1 MIFNCYSARKFF
13 GVSDGAYLISNK
25 ISSDNIPLL
34 PESTSSENSL
44 YLMKT
49 IEQGT
54 NNIYQ
59 DHLAN
64 EKRLEKSYTK
74 MSPLTQRILSS
85 IDYQKV
91 QSLRYKNLLRLHEN
105 LKDINLFQVNL
116 STKTQY
122 YYPLLVVQEDFREKL
137 VSNHIYTPTWWRH
150 VPEQSNY
157 AKIETLLSKYMVFL
171 PIDQRYT
178 ISDMDDIS
186 EIAMKCR
193 KI

>member
-1 MIFNCYSARKFF
+1 
-13 GVSDGAYLISNK
+13 
-25 ISSDNIPLL
+25 
-34 PESTSSENSL
+34 
-44 YLMKT
+44 MKT